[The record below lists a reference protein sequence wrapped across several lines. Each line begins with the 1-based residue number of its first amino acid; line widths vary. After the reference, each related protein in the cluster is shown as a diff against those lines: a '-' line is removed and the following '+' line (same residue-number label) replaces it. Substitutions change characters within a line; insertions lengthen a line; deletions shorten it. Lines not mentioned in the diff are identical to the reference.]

1 MFPFFISVCFFL
13 VFSFTRLITSS
24 EAFKLSARKNVM
36 HYIIFLQDV
45 LNEINGIEALLK
57 HMNFLGKHGS
67 ENFSVWLEYLDM
79 VGLLL
84 NFLSAESRNTVLR
97 SCLSSSEAFQVRNYL
112 PD

>member
-1 MFPFFISVCFFL
+1 
-13 VFSFTRLITSS
+13 
-24 EAFKLSARKNVM
+24 M
-36 HYIIFLQDV
+36 HYITFLQDA
-45 LNEINGIEALLK
+45 LNEINGTEALLK

-67 ENFSVWLEYLDM
+67 EHFTVWLEYLDM

-97 SCLSSSEAFQVRNYL
+97 SCLSSSEAFQVRNCL